1 MWDFFYSSKKC
12 FFKHYVNKT
21 KIGSLDFP
29 FSMFPSVVLAH
40 QTYHFTVD
48 RNNNL
53 ILTTVELTH
62 SSQLQDN
69 CKHLMGQSELLIHNL
84 PHSIMRHC

>member
-1 MWDFFYSSKKC
+1 
-12 FFKHYVNKT
+12 
-21 KIGSLDFP
+21 
-29 FSMFPSVVLAH
+29 MFASVVLAH

-62 SSQLQDN
+62 SYKIIVST
-69 CKHLMGQSELLIHNL
+69 
-84 PHSIMRHC
+84 

>member
-1 MWDFFYSSKKC
+1 M

-21 KIGSLDFP
+21 KIVSLDFT
-29 FSMFPSVVLAH
+29 MLPSVVLAH

-48 RNNNL
+48 GNNNL

-62 SSQLQDN
+62 SSQDN
-69 CKHLMGQSELLIHNL
+69 CSY
-84 PHSIMRHC
+84 

>member
-1 MWDFFYSSKKC
+1 M
-12 FFKHYVNKT
+12 
-21 KIGSLDFP
+21 LA
-29 FSMFPSVVLAH
+29 SVVLAH

-62 SSQLQDN
+62 SSQL
-69 CKHLMGQSELLIHNL
+69 
-84 PHSIMRHC
+84 

>member
-1 MWDFFYSSKKC
+1 MFVCFFSLSVTAEIYVGLFFILVKNV

-29 FSMFPSVVLAH
+29 FFMFASVVLAH

-62 SSQLQDN
+62 SSQL
-69 CKHLMGQSELLIHNL
+69 
-84 PHSIMRHC
+84 